1 MMTTQQ
7 RDATLA
13 GPVPDLP
20 AEQKMQ
26 AILMQRAQKL
36 AQPIAQAEDDT
47 DSMRVLTLE
56 IGGERYAI
64 DGSAVVEVQPAGTIV
79 AIPGTPG
86 IWLGLVNLRGRLY
99 PVLDLGRMLAELG
112 LHAPSRG
119 GRAGAHLVLAK
130 AAGLTIALSV
140 DSVLSVRQVARGELL
155 PPVTGRPNSDASP
168 VLGLTDD
175 LVALLDVEKLFRSIA
190 PAQPANPV

>member
-1 MMTTQQ
+1 MTNPQ

-13 GPVPDLP
+13 GPAPDLP
-20 AEQKMQ
+20 TEQKMQ

-36 AQPIAQAEDDT
+36 AQPIAQAEEGAGT
-47 DSMRVLTLE
+47 LRVLTLK
-56 IGGERYAI
+56 IGGECYAI
-64 DGSAVVEVQPAGTIV
+64 DSSAVVEVQPAGTIV
-79 AIPGTPG
+79 AIPGTPC

-99 PVLDLGRMLAELG
+99 PVLDLARFLGQLA
-112 LHAPSRG
+112 LHAPSQG
-119 GRAGAHLVLAK
+119 ACAGAYLVLAK

-140 DSVLSVRQVARGELL
+140 ERVLAVRQVARAALL
-155 PPVTGRPNSDASP
+155 PPVAGRPDCDGSP

-175 LVALLDVEKLFRSIA
+175 LVALLDVERLFRNIA

>member
-13 GPVPDLP
+13 DPAPDLP
-20 AEQKMQ
+20 AEEKMQ

-36 AQPIAQAEDDT
+36 AQPIAQADD
-47 DSMRVLTLE
+47 DAGSMRVLTLE
-56 IGGERYAI
+56 IGGEYYAI
-64 DGSAVVEVQPAGTIV
+64 DGSAVVEVQPANTIV

-99 PVLDLGRMLAELG
+99 PVLDLGRLLGELG

-119 GRAGAHLVLAK
+119 GHRRSFVGQAG
-130 AAGLTIALSV
+130 
-140 DSVLSVRQVARGELL
+140 R
-155 PPVTGRPNSDASP
+155 
-168 VLGLTDD
+168 
-175 LVALLDVEKLFRSIA
+175 
-190 PAQPANPV
+190 